1 MDRLFR
7 EEVVS
12 SRGQNRLG
20 EILLARPVSL
30 RVLTL
35 AAVAIASGIVIFL
48 FFGEYTRKERVTGQ
62 LALDKGLVKV
72 YSQVGGVVVRRL
84 VNEGD
89 RVKHGQPLY
98 VITVERNTLG
108 NGETQAEILKQIRS
122 KKISM
127 EAELQ
132 KQKKI
137 LTTEER
143 QLRQKIADL
152 ETELS
157 QLRREMV
164 TQERRLGLSKD
175 IAARFRDLVQD
186 NYVSQ
191 AQLDEKEQDLLD
203 QQGKLE
209 YLQRTEISTQRDRN
223 FLKMDLANLPLKAS
237 NTLAAIERSVAS
249 IEQEILDTEGKR
261 EMVVIALQEGVVTA
275 ILAELGQTVTP
286 ALPLLGIL
294 PKEAKLEAS
303 LYVPSRAVGFLEVG
317 NKVLM
322 RYQAYPY
329 QKFGQYS
336 GTVREIAKTAL
347 KPDELKLVGASEEM
361 YYRVI
366 VAIDSP
372 YVMAYG
378 KQVPLQD
385 GMELEVDILIDTRKL
400 YEWVLEP
407 IYSITGKL

>member
-7 EEVVS
+7 EEVIS
-12 SRGQNRLG
+12 AQGQNRLG

-35 AAVAIASGIVIFL
+35 VAVAIASSIVIFL

-89 RVKHGQPLY
+89 RVKYGQPLY
-98 VITVERNTLG
+98 VITAERNTLG

-122 KKISM
+122 KKTSM

-132 KQKKI
+132 KQKQI

-157 QLRREMV
+157 QLRREMI

-175 IAARFRDLVQD
+175 TAARYRELLQD

-191 AQLDEKEQDLLD
+191 TALDEKEQDLLD

-209 YLQRTEISTQRDRN
+209 NLQRTEISTRRDRN

-249 IEQEILDTEGKR
+249 LEQEILDTEGKR
-261 EMVVIALQEGVVTA
+261 EMVVIALQEGAVTA
-275 ILAELGQTVTP
+275 ILADLGQTVTP
-286 ALPLLGIL
+286 ALPLLSIL
-294 PKEAKLEAS
+294 PQEAKLEAS
-303 LYVPSRAVGFLEVG
+303 LYVPSRSVGFLEVG

-329 QKFGQYS
+329 QKFGQYP
-336 GTVREIAKTAL
+336 GTVREISKTAL
-347 KPDELKLVGASEEM
+347 KPDELKLVGATEEM

-366 VAIDSP
+366 VALDSP

-378 KQVPLQD
+378 KQLPLQD
-385 GMELEVDILIDTRKL
+385 GMDLEVDILIDTRKL

>member
-209 YLQRTEISTQRDRN
+209 NLQRTEISIQRDRN